1 MKRIFSLLLSAILC
15 FGIFVSCNDEV
26 PSVSSSSEEELVPV
40 SFRYAMLNYEFELT
54 EEESRRVIEIMDEK
68 DFHVEDLC
76 DCYVPYSFNVG
87 EKRIRYHEN
96 ILEDLSNWRVK
107 KLSDGEKEFLDG
119 IARKYIGIDYE
130 EESSVHD
137 K

>member
-1 MKRIFSLLLSAILC
+1 MKRIFSLLLSVILC

-26 PSVSSSSEEELVPV
+26 PSESSSNKEELVPV
-40 SFRYAMLNYEFELT
+40 FFRYAMLNYEFELT
-54 EEESRRVIEIMDEK
+54 EDEARGIIEIMDEK

-76 DCYVPYSFNVG
+76 NCYVPYSFNVG

-107 KLSDGEKEFLDG
+107 KLSIEEKEFIDA
-119 IARKYIGIDYE
+119 IIYKYIGMDYE
-130 EESSVHD
+130 VEEPAHN
-137 K
+137 

>member
-1 MKRIFSLLLSAILC
+1 MKKLLALLLALVFC
-15 FGIFVSCNDEV
+15 LGVFASCNDEV
-26 PSVSSSSEEELVPV
+26 PSESSSSEEELVPV

-96 ILEDLSNWRVK
+96 IVEDLSNWRVK